1 MLTRVVKSAFVVMGL
16 SLALACGGTEAAD
29 TEQTEGISADVQAP
43 TMDAVSDDV
52 SAQNKPGCGAWKQP
66 CCELKYCNSGLECD
80 PSTLKCLL

>member
-16 SLALACGGTEAAD
+16 SLALACGGTEMEED
-29 TEQTEGISADVQAP
+29 VSPEVQAP
-43 TMDAVSDDV
+43 TADAVSDDV

-66 CCELKYCNSGLECD
+66 CCELKYCNTGYECD